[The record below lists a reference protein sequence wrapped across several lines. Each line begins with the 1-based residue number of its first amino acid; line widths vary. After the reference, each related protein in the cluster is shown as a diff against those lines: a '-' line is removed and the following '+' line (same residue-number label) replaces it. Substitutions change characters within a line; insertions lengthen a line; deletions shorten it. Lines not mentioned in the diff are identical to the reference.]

1 MKPKNASIHPDLFEQ
16 DERRALPV
24 PSQKELLATLVEVL
38 LLEIAATLAGG
49 EISDDQDHG

>member
-49 EISDDQDHG
+49 EISDDQDHD

>member
-1 MKPKNASIHPDLFEQ
+1 MKPKSASIHSDLFEQ

-24 PSQKELLATLVEVL
+24 PSQKELLAKLVEVL
-38 LLEIAATLAGG
+38 LLEIAATLAGE